1 MKPLESRA
9 ECILCRRVP
18 ERSITIAG
26 YHLCAQCEELIVSS
40 SIDDP
45 HYGAVVESLRAF
57 WTGLAEAAAS
67 RD

>member
-1 MKPLESRA
+1 MKPLDSRA
-9 ECILCRRVP
+9 ECILCRCEP

-26 YHLCAQCEELIVSS
+26 YHLCAQCEQLIVSS
-40 SIDDP
+40 RVDDP

-57 WTGLAEAAAS
+57 WMGLAEAAAS